1 MAEVNIPRIMTW
13 ESVNTPVAFR
23 WCARFWIESGE
34 AQKHKRT
41 MEFHP
46 VVFYDDSEDAVEKQA
61 AKWWKTELAKA
72 ERRQAAI
79 EKARATRAATQ

>member
-13 ESVNTPVAFR
+13 ESVNAPVAFR

-34 AQKHKRT
+34 ASKSKRT

-46 VVFYDDSEDAVEKQA
+46 AIFYDDSEDGVERKA
-61 AKWWKTELAKA
+61 TKWWRDEIAKA
-72 ERRQAAI
+72 ERKRAAL
-79 EKARATRAATQ
+79 EKARATRAAAQ